1 MKKRNV
7 TSTLLLLGF
16 LAASQGQV
24 VLQRC
29 DRANLWNGSNAITVD
44 QGDAKE
50 GTGALQ
56 FTGDG
61 THWFSKQFSQTHT
74 GVDETGYLSL
84 WLYVSDPDAFSG
96 EGSVEISSSGGPDS
110 DEYSWNLA
118 SLGLTEGWN
127 NLVLPVSSA
136 VQLGT
141 PDLDAINYFRVYQE
155 LSVPVTA
162 KLDDI
167 RFLESA
173 SPEESGDPLDIRP
186 IDFST
191 LDGKVM
197 FGYQG
202 WFLHPDDG
210 SRFARW
216 KHWGSSMDGPD
227 DITVDMFPDLRE
239 YEADELLPTGG
250 FTYADGRE
258 VKVYSAYTRKT
269 VMRHMKWVRDYG
281 LDGVFL
287 QRFVTATRGGNLT
300 IARDTVTANVM
311 AGCEKYGR
319 TFVNM
324 WDISGHDPDDV
335 NHIINDWKHLVDDL
349 EITQSPSYL
358 HHRGRPLIAIWG
370 HTVRE
375 EFPESHLQT
384 LLDFFKGASTP
395 EKYRATVML
404 GVDHDFHERP
414 SWLDELAQADVI
426 SPWAVGRFGNDAGQ
440 ASFMDEHV
448 LPGQDWCDQHNVD
461 FLPVIWPGFSWHNLK
476 GDTPN
481 KRPRRGGNFFWTQ
494 ATRVISGNAKSIY
507 IAMFDE
513 IDESTAMYKLAEN
526 DAQTPDQGYWL
537 TLDADGYD
545 LPSDW
550 YLRCAKKA
558 TEIVRG
564 DRDNETTLGTPP
576 DGIDA
581 FSAVTVA
588 AHCGADNGR
597 LELHYPE
604 TDAADRYAFS
614 IDGGNTYP
622 YETPAGT
629 GTLVVEN
636 LATGVYN
643 VWVRNGD
650 GSHPTDLGP
659 YTIFNAEPDAEVFA
673 EDPTCNERGAISFLL
688 DDLPYAGQVQV
699 SVDGGSTYDFTSERG
714 KWRDTI
720 AGLDPG
726 DYAVWIRYADGTCAR
741 ELANVSLT
749 SNVVPIE
756 IFPMLDGEQDAPDTD
771 TLYACPGSS
780 LYLFYSP
787 AEAEYQWTT
796 TGPDGFSADTRIVP
810 VSDALTPEMFGTYEI
825 GYTRNDGCTQTTT
838 FVLREGE
845 DCGTGSPDNRVE
857 QHSFI
862 IYPNPADDRLTIRG
876 VEVKAVRIY
885 SMTGTL
891 LDETR
896 NNSTIHI
903 GGIQPGHYI
912 VAVTGPDNHVYRQ
925 RITIR

>member
-1 MKKRNV
+1 MI
-7 TSTLLLLGF
+7 STLVLLGIMTG
-16 LAASQGQV
+16 AQAQV

-29 DRANLWNGSNAITVD
+29 DRTNLWTGANTITVD
-44 QGDAKE
+44 QSDKKE

-61 THWFSKQFSQTHT
+61 THWFSKQFSQTQT
-74 GVDETGYLSL
+74 GVDETGYLSV
-84 WLYVSDPDAFSG
+84 WLYVSDPDAFDG
-96 EGSVEISSSGGPDS
+96 EGSIEISSSGGPDV

-118 SLGLTEGWN
+118 SLGLTGGWN

-136 VQLGT
+136 AQQGD

-167 RFLESA
+167 RFMESA
-173 SPEESGDPLDIRP
+173 SPQPTGDPLDIP
-186 IDFST
+186 PVDCTT

-210 SRFARW
+210 SLFGRW

-227 DITVDMFPDLRE
+227 DITVDMFPDMRE

-250 FTYADGRE
+250 FTYSDGRE

-324 WDISGHDPDDV
+324 WDISGHDPGKVDE
-335 NHIINDWKHLVDDL
+335 IISDWKHLVDDL
-349 EITQSPSYL
+349 GITGSPAYL

-414 SWLDELAQADVI
+414 AWLDELAQADVI
-426 SPWAVGRFGNDAGQ
+426 SPWAVGRFGNDAGH
-440 ASFMDEHV
+440 ANFMDEHV

-526 DAQTPDQGYWL
+526 DEQTPDQGYWL

-550 YLRCAKKA
+550 YLRAAKKA

-581 FSAVTVA
+581 FSAVTIA
-588 AHCGADNGR
+588 AHCGNDNGK

-604 TDAADRYAFS
+604 TSAADQYEFS
-614 IDGGNTYP
+614 IDGGQTYP
-622 YETPAGT
+622 YATPAGT
-629 GTLVVEN
+629 GTLVVED
-636 LATGVYN
+636 LATGVYP

-659 YTIFNAEPDAEVFA
+659 HTLFDAEPGAEVFV
-673 EDPTCNERGAISFLL
+673 ESPTCNEGGAISFLL
-688 DDLPYAGQVQV
+688 DDLPYAGEVQV
-699 SVDGGSTYDFTSERG
+699 SVDGGATYDFTSERG

-720 AGLDPG
+720 PGLPPG
-726 DYAVWIRYADGTCAR
+726 DYSVWIRYADGTCPT
-741 ELANVSLT
+741 ELTTITLENNVL
-749 SNVVPIE
+749 PIE
-756 IFPMLDGEQDAPDTD
+756 VVPMLDGEQGAPPTD

-780 LYLFYSP
+780 LYLFCSP
-787 AEAEYQWTT
+787 AEEGYHWTV
-796 TGPDGFSADTRIVP
+796 TGPGGFSADSRIVP

-825 GYTRNDGCTQTTT
+825 GYTRNDGCTETTA
-838 FVLREGE
+838 FVLLQGD
-845 DCGTGSPDNRVE
+845 DCQTSAPATPTGHPPFRI
-857 QHSFI
+857 F
-862 IYPNPADDRLTIRG
+862 PNPATDLLTIRG
-876 VEVKAVRIY
+876 VEVEAVRIY
-885 SMTGTL
+885 SMTGQL
-891 LDETR
+891 LGETTGK
-896 NNSTIHI
+896 STIDVS
-903 GGIQPGHYI
+903 GIQPGHYI
-912 VAVTGPDNHVYRQ
+912 VAVTGPNQNIYRKSV
-925 RITIR
+925 TIQ